1 MIHSY
6 HHIQSLCSLQ
16 LGLPFP
22 TRLGSMPSSD
32 GVRHTRGAVFSMD
45 QLIIAGAFRLW
56 STARGVTSIHA
67 GSHQTTQPT
76 RAGNI
81 AAGVKPADPRGR
93 LARRR
98 TSPSEPTRTRLP
110 RHARITTTPPTTL
123 TPSDKLQ
130 AGQLHELDTSSG
142 RASYGQAQ
150 AGPPGLATRR
160 DREPRRH
167 NQGWQG
173 EGEEQ
178 L

>member
-1 MIHSY
+1 M
-6 HHIQSLCSLQ
+6 
-16 LGLPFP
+16 G
-22 TRLGSMPSSD
+22 
-32 GVRHTRGAVFSMD
+32 
-45 QLIIAGAFRLW
+45 
-56 STARGVTSIHA
+56 GVTSIHA
-67 GSHQTTQPT
+67 GSHQTTQPA

-81 AAGVKPADPRGR
+81 AAGVKPADTRDR
-93 LARRR
+93 LATKRTQPSASARRANKD
-98 TSPSEPTRTRLP
+98 SPSET
-110 RHARITTTPPTTL
+110 
-123 TPSDKLQ
+123 LQ